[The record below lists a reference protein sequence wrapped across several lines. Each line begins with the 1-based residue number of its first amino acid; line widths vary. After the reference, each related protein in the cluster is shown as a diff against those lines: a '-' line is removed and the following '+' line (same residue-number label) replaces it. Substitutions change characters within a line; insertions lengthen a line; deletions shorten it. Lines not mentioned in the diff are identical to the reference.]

1 MSLELY
7 DKALVAKLNSWTN
20 NTNIHVFGP
29 DETQNLIEIIADE
42 SNDKPLQL
50 PIISI
55 SRSNGY
61 EIINPN
67 KKTLTYDG
75 LLMDAT
81 TTKSINLNAIP
92 ISIVYQIDVWTRY
105 QKEADE
111 FIRNLI
117 FNLINYPTL
126 KVIIPYN
133 QANLEHFANIRIAT
147 DVLDNSSNNRLATR
161 QFTRLSIGVNIDDA
175 YLWDARVRNV
185 ISLSG
190 DSESDN

>member
-29 DETQNLIEIIADE
+29 DETQNLIEVIADE
-42 SNDKPLQL
+42 SNDKTLQL

-55 SRSNGY
+55 SRSSGY